1 MKRFGLLLSFILLF
15 ANGAKAQS
23 CESYLKKLGHK
34 NYKSYKEDIT
44 EIAYSLTRD
53 PNSNEFEECRNPR
66 YEGFPNGMLWTQ
78 GMNFYCNDVIVGRTV
93 FNIRRGKRGGSD
105 YLPGNGVYA
114 NYFFDSLGRQM
125 EVGHIAKRY
134 QKESQSC
141 KKISDDLF
149 INESEKV
156 ILQMWIPATGK
167 YHVRKSYSVWR
178 YLVF

>member
-1 MKRFGLLLSFILLF
+1 M
-15 ANGAKAQS
+15 
-23 CESYLKKLGHK
+23 
-34 NYKSYKEDIT
+34 
-44 EIAYSLTRD
+44 
-53 PNSNEFEECRNPR
+53 
-66 YEGFPNGMLWTQ
+66 
-78 GMNFYCNDVIVGRTV
+78 GRTV